1 MIRALCL
8 AQLAAASVAVKRA
21 WKVAMGGCACDEPS
35 VPQALL
41 INDVRMGTGSYPE
54 VGYSGHRSRAIETEL
69 ARANAMGTVPQTY
82 ARACGHSLAL
92 VRAH

>member
-1 MIRALCL
+1 MRALCL

-54 VGYSGHRSRAIETEL
+54 VGYSGQQLYVIDL
-69 ARANAMGTVPQTY
+69 LYGVLP
-82 ARACGHSLAL
+82 SLIAH
-92 VRAH
+92 VRT